1 MGNPVNFIDTLG
13 TGFNDFYYEPANG
26 FKRSYKEGSMGLVKG
41 TGSLIRNTVGG
52 TIGSIGKVS
61 SSIGSALLY
70 LTGD

>member
-1 MGNPVNFIDTLG
+1 
-13 TGFNDFYYEPANG
+13 
-26 FKRSYKEGSMGLVKG
+26 MGLVKG

-70 LTGD
+70 LTGDQ